1 MSGPLVDRAT
11 LEKLEFGRVI
21 EAVAD
26 RAASSQGRLMAA
38 ALAPDAGS
46 VRREQRRGLARE
58 MTPLLGLDAAD
69 AGPRLPAS
77 FDLSFLDD
85 LDPLFDRLERGGVL
99 EGEDVLR
106 VVALVPPALAVRRLL
121 AGREGRFASLA
132 SLVHEHGLGAEAVA
146 GRLGELDLEAAAVLD
161 DDGSVKDGASPE
173 LRKLRRKV
181 RDLRSRLSGRARRLV
196 ERHAAHL
203 QDAFFT
209 LRDDRY
215 VLPVRSDSRAG
226 VRGII
231 HGTSNSGATLF
242 IEPDVL
248 VDDCNDLKV
257 LEGEVL
263 VCERAILQDLCA
275 ALAGH
280 VTVLRQLASMLA
292 HLDLACAVARFCSDA
307 GASFAR
313 LSDDPVLDLRS
324 LRHPQLALAGGRVV
338 TNDVELAAGRGWV
351 VSGPNAGGKTVLL
364 KSVGLA
370 VLMTYAGLPVPLD
383 PSSIVG
389 SFDHVRAEIGDAQS
403 VEGNLSTFSAQ
414 VSNLAAILQQAGPRS
429 LLLLDELAAGTD
441 PDEGAAL
448 AESLV
453 AEILGR
459 GSALVLATHFE
470 RLKRLSIT
478 SDRLVAAGM
487 GFDLEALEPTFELHV
502 GMPGTSGGLLVAE
515 RFGLPRS
522 VVSRARTIL
531 EGGRGPE
538 HGRLAVLERLHGDL
552 ERRLREAEDL
562 EDRLRSRQVQLESRE
577 RELLESQRSRMRT
590 EERYLATELTVL
602 RSELKHAHK
611 VLRRRPV
618 AEPAVESSEKLASRV
633 GRVLAPDGSVSRL
646 ARPPRQAESL
656 GPGQPAAGQSVYVP
670 RLDLDGVVES
680 VDGDRVRIRRG
691 AIAWTVAL
699 ADLAR
704 ADREPDEPAGGKAMQ
719 ENPGPPPGGDE
730 DESRQTAYNT
740 LDLRGQGLDEA
751 QIDLDAFIDEAIE
764 MGIGEVFVIHGHGK
778 GVLKNGLRRYLRHL
792 KTVESFRP
800 GKRGEGGDGV
810 TVCTLRGG

>member
-1 MSGPLVDRAT
+1 MRGTLVDAAT

-21 EAVAD
+21 ASVEE
-26 RAASSQGRLMAA
+26 RAASSQGRILAA
-38 ALAPDAGS
+38 ALAPDAGPE
-46 VRREQRRGLARE
+46 RRERRRGLARE
-58 MTPLLGLDAAD
+58 MSLLLGLDAGD
-69 AGPRLPAS
+69 RGPRLPVD
-77 FDLSFLDD
+77 FDLSFLED
-85 LDPLFDRLERGGVL
+85 LDPLVDRLERGGVL

-106 VVALVPPALAVRRLL
+106 VVALVPPGLAIHRL
-121 AGREGRFASLA
+121 AGGHESRLASLA
-132 SLVHEHGLGAEAVA
+132 ALVHQHGLGAEADA
-146 GRLGELDLEAAAVLD
+146 ARLAELDLEAAAVLD
-161 DDGSVKDGASPE
+161 DDGFVKDAASPE
-173 LRKLRRKV
+173 LRKLRRKA
-181 RDLRSRLSGRARRLV
+181 RDLRSRLSARAKRLV
-196 ERHAAHL
+196 ERHGAHL

-226 VRGII
+226 VHGII

-248 VDDCNDLKV
+248 VDDCNELKV
-257 LEGEVL
+257 LEGEAL
-263 VCERAILQDLCA
+263 VYERAILQGLSA
-275 ALAGH
+275 ALAGQ
-280 VTVLRQLASMLA
+280 VPAFRRVAAMLA
-292 HLDLACAVARFCSDA
+292 RLDLACAIARFCSDTRA
-307 GASFAR
+307 AFAR
-313 LSDDPVLDLRS
+313 LSDEPVLHLRS
-324 LRHPQLALAGGRVV
+324 LRHPQLELAGGNVV
-338 TNDVELAAGRGWV
+338 TNDVELTAGCGWV

-389 SFDHVRAEIGDAQS
+389 TFDHVRAEIGDAQS
-403 VEGNLSTFSAQ
+403 LEGNLSTFSAQ
-414 VSNLAAILQQAGPRS
+414 VSSLAAILDQTGPRS

-448 AESLV
+448 AEALV
-453 AEILGR
+453 AEILER
-459 GSALVLATHFE
+459 GAAVILATHFE
-470 RLKRLSIT
+470 PLKRLSIV
-478 SDRLVAAGM
+478 SDQLVAAGM

-522 VVSRARTIL
+522 VVSRARAIL
-531 EGGRGPE
+531 EGGRGQE
-538 HGRLAVLERLHGDL
+538 HGRLAVLERLREDL
-552 ERRLREAEDL
+552 ERRLGEAEDL
-562 EDRLRSRQVQLESRE
+562 EERLRSREVQLESRE
-577 RELLESQRSRMRT
+577 GELLESQRRRMRT

-618 AEPAVESSEKLASRV
+618 AERAVESSEKLASKV
-633 GRVLAPDGSVSRL
+633 GGVLAPEGSVSRL
-646 ARPPRQAESL
+646 ARPPRPIERL
-656 GPGQPAAGQSVYVP
+656 GPDLPATGESVYVP

-704 ADREPDEPAGGKAMQ
+704 ATREPDKPAGGQAME
-719 ENPGPPPGGDE
+719 ENRNPPSGGDE
-730 DESRQTAYNT
+730 DESLQTAYNS

-751 QIDLDAFIDEAIE
+751 QIDLDAFLDQAVE
-764 MGIGEVFVIHGHGK
+764 MGIEEVFVIHGHGK
-778 GVLKNGLRRYLRHL
+778 GVLKNGLRRYIRHL
-792 KTVESFRP
+792 KKVESFRP

-810 TVCTLRGG
+810 TVCKLKEG